1 MPVKGMMRSIAFVD
15 KARRLNKGSI
25 RNRMRRSARGEG
37 ERRGQS
43 LEELKIEITYSQ
55 FLKLFRELSILI
67 IGGI

>member
-1 MPVKGMMRSIAFVD
+1 
-15 KARRLNKGSI
+15 
-25 RNRMRRSARGEG
+25 MRRGVRGEG

-43 LEELKIEITYSQ
+43 WEELKIEITYSQ